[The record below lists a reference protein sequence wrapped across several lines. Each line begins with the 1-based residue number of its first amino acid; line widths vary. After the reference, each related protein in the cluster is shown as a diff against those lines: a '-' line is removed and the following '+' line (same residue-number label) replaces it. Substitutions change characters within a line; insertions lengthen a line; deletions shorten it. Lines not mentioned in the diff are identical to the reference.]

1 MKTAYESNRQM
12 KAKLINIGVGTD
24 ILKNKEFFKNHT
36 QRNREKNF
44 KFPTIDA
51 FKKLNE
57 KKENYPNTNLSNL
70 YRGKN
75 KNYNS
80 VGTKERSHNHFTNTT
95 TSENDIPKITSKFS
109 NSKINNFFP
118 STIKKKK
125 QVFTTLKNNNY
136 ADSIYKSNAVLT
148 TIKQPELNINSE
160 NNISNINNIYNAKDY
175 LKYSFSHSSHKNNDS
190 RNLFTIRNIKNSESN
205 ITLNEE
211 DKQCILNL
219 LEQKTVIYFNKRNK
233 NKKNVKKIKKD
244 EFKEFLKEILKQNK
258 KKNINRVKKK
268 NDIDALLKNKN
279 HNYKKRTN
287 KFDNVY
293 QTAKTKYD
301 SYKNDNRY
309 KTIILKNE
317 YLNSKLN
324 NNLGMLTED
333 LNSKKRNVFN
343 IYKFKKNK
351 KILNEVEKNLIKIE
365 GKIKES
371 FDRFKKNIN
380 DEPTTFD

>member
-1 MKTAYESNRQM
+1 MDTVNVNDSNRQM
-12 KAKLINIGVGTD
+12 KIKLINIGVGTD
-24 ILKNKEFFKNHT
+24 IIKDKESFNNHT

-44 KFPTIDA
+44 KFPTIDTN
-51 FKKLNE
+51 KKL
-57 KKENYPNTNLSNL
+57 KDIKENYQNNNLN
-70 YRGKN
+70 KN
-75 KNYNS
+75 KKKSYNS
-80 VGTKERSHNHFTNTT
+80 VSSKEKISSLITPIAQ
-95 TSENDIPKITSKFS
+95 SENDIPKITSKFS
-109 NSKINNFFP
+109 NNKINDIFTN
-118 STIKKKK
+118 SIKINK
-125 QVFTTLKNNNY
+125 QVYASLKDNNY
-136 ADSIYKSNAVLT
+136 DNNIFKSNVVLVSV
-148 TIKQPELNINSE
+148 KQPEININSDK
-160 NNISNINNIYNAKDY
+160 NISNINNIYDTKDY
-175 LKYSFSHSSHKNNDS
+175 LRYSFSQSNHKNKNS
-190 RNLFTIRNIKNSESN
+190 RNLLTIRNIKNSESN

-258 KKNINRVKKK
+258 KRNINRVKKK
-268 NDIDALLKNKN
+268 IDINALLKNKN

-293 QTAKTKYD
+293 QTTKTKYD

>member
-51 FKKLNE
+51 FKKLND

-219 LEQKTVIYFNKRNK
+219 LEQKSVINYNKRNK
-233 NKKNVKKIKKD
+233 NRVKKIRKD
-244 EFKEFLKEILKQNK
+244 EFKEFLKEILKQHK

-268 NDIDALLKNKN
+268 IDINDLLRNKT
-279 HNYKKRTN
+279 HNNKKKAK
-287 KFDNVY
+287 KFDDVY
-293 QTAKTKYD
+293 QRAKTKYD
-301 SYKNDNRY
+301 SFKNDNRY
-309 KTIILKNE
+309 KSIILRNE

-324 NNLGMLTED
+324 NNKGMATEE
-333 LNSKKRNVFN
+333 LNSRKRNVFN
-343 IYKFKKNK
+343 MYRFKKNQ
-351 KILNEVEKNLIKIE
+351 KIMNEVEEDLIKLE

-371 FDRFKKNIN
+371 FDRFKKNID
-380 DEPTTFD
+380 DEPVTFD